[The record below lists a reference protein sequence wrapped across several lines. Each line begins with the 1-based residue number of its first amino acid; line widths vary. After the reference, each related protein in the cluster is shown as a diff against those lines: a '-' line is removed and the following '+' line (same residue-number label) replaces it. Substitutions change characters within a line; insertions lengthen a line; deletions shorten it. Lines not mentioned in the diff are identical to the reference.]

1 MRPKDKPLF
10 SQVANALQ
18 AWLLVRETNTASLQ
32 YVGVQGYVPKPIECK
47 AKTADV
53 ESHPLV
59 GLVVDPTTEPG
70 AISDGRRAKALKA
83 WKEFLPELTREGS
96 LYAVIVQPGSP
107 DHGTVTLSGSK
118 IHGDYDLK
126 GVILVGQEQRNLNL
140 VGELNGQLH
149 MRGPL
154 FYEVQKRIN
163 AGIGVAM
170 IQHSSEEGYADH
182 SDDVI
187 DVFGPHGEVLKL
199 KGASETEA
207 FYAQM
212 KRRVHDIKS
221 DKPAPVGKPGWIP
234 EVIQGGKR

>member
-18 AWLLVRETNTASLQ
+18 VWLLVRDTNTASLQ
-32 YVGVQGYVPKPIECK
+32 YVGVQGYVPKQIECK

-70 AISDGRRAKALKA
+70 AISDGRRAEALKA
-83 WKEFLPELTREGS
+83 WKEFLPELNRDGS
-96 LYAVIVQPGSP
+96 FYAVVNQPGSP
-107 DHGTVTLSGSK
+107 DHGAVTLSGNK

-126 GVILVGQEQRNLNL
+126 GVILVGREQPNLNL
-140 VGELNGQLH
+140 VDELNGQLH
-149 MRGPL
+149 MRGPR
-154 FYEVQKRIN
+154 FYEIQKRIN

-170 IQHSSEEGYADH
+170 IQHGAEEGYADH

-187 DVFGPHGEVLKL
+187 DVFGPHGEVFKL
-199 KGASETEA
+199 KGLSETKA

-212 KRRVHDIKS
+212 KRQVNDIKS
-221 DKPAPVGKPGWIP
+221 AKPAPVGKRGFIP
-234 EVIQGGKR
+234 RVIQGGRR